1 MINII
6 RVLSKLSFILFIST
20 FLTLG
25 YLFPSFL
32 SSLKGFIPLLL
43 GFVMFGMGMTLN
55 FSQIR
60 NVLLKPQIILITV
73 FLQFT
78 VMPLTAYFLI
88 QIFTIPSEYALGII
102 ILGSCPGGT
111 ASNLISYLCKADVAL
126 SIMCTL
132 ISTLFSVIITPF
144 LILFLTNEN
153 INVDVIKLIKS
164 SFFIVFFPVLFGL
177 LLNPVAKNIKSIN
190 IFLPKVSEFFIA
202 LIIGVI
208 FSLNLDNI
216 EKISSILLFC
226 IILHNLVGLTT
237 GFFMASFL
245 NLSTKQKKTIAIE
258 VGMQNS
264 GLGMTLSILH
274 FSKLVALPSAI
285 FSLWHNISS
294 VALVY
299 LWKKK

>member
-132 ISTLFSVIITPF
+132 ISTLFSVILTPF

-153 INVDVIKLIKS
+153 INVDVIKLIIKVLVDGVTKLS
-164 SFFIVFFPVLFGL
+164 KFEGRSDKFNQSENFRKLLLATSRDIRVLFVKL
-177 LLNPVAKNIKSIN
+177 ADR
-190 IFLPKVSEFFIA
+190 
-202 LIIGVI
+202 
-208 FSLNLDNI
+208 LDN
-216 EKISSILLFC
+216 
-226 IILHNLVGLTT
+226 
-237 GFFMASFL
+237 MR
-245 NLSTKQKKTIAIE
+245 
-258 VGMQNS
+258 
-264 GLGMTLSILH
+264 TLRFI
-274 FSKLVALPSAI
+274 KDE
-285 FSLWHNISS
+285 
-294 VALVY
+294 
-299 LWKKK
+299 KKKKRIYYENLQIY